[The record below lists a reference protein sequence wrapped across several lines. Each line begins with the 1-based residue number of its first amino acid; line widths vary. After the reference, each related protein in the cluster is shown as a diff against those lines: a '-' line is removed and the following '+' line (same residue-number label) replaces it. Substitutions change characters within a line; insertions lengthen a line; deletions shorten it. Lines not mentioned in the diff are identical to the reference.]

1 MLKWWVALI
10 IGGVTLLVGY
20 IAGELAAYG
29 AYLEAKKL
37 LDEVG
42 KELAEMKEIY
52 DKCLTMER
60 DRS

>member
-10 IGGVTLLVGY
+10 IGVLSLSLGYVIGVAV
-20 IAGELAAYG
+20 A
-29 AYLEAKKL
+29 LEALTRAQKL
-37 LDEVG
+37 LDEVS

>member
-10 IGGVTLLVGY
+10 IGVLSLSLGYVIGVAV
-20 IAGELAAYG
+20 A
-29 AYLEAKKL
+29 LEALTRAQKL